1 MVAVMGTYENG
12 VVKLNEEIKS
22 ETPLKVVV
30 TFLEEFKTKEG
41 QNPPK
46 RLRLEDF
53 HFAESRKALKD
64 IKGSLS
70 ESLIEERRSYL

>member
-1 MVAVMGTYENG
+1 VVAIMGTYENG
-12 VVKLNEEIKS
+12 VIKLNEKIKS

-30 TFLEEFKTKEG
+30 TFLEEFKAKEEH
-41 QNPPK
+41 NPPK

-53 HFAESRKALKD
+53 HFAESRAALKD

>member
-30 TFLEEFKTKEG
+30 TFLEEFKAKEALDS
-41 QNPPK
+41 PK

-53 HFAESRKALKD
+53 HFAESRAALKG

-70 ESLIEERRSYL
+70 DSLIEERRSYL

>member
-30 TFLEEFKTKEG
+30 TFLEEFKAKEG
-41 QNPPK
+41 VNPPK

-53 HFAESRKALKD
+53 HFAESREALAKYKTSFSD
-64 IKGSLS
+64 TV
-70 ESLIEERRSYL
+70 IEERRSEL

>member
-30 TFLEEFKTKEG
+30 TFLEEFKAKEEL
-41 QNPPK
+41 NPPK

-53 HFAESRKALKD
+53 HFAESRKALAKYKTSFSD
-64 IKGSLS
+64 TV
-70 ESLIEERRSYL
+70 IEERRNEL

>member
-30 TFLEEFKTKEG
+30 TFLEEFKAKEEL
-41 QNPPK
+41 NPPK

-53 HFAESRKALKD
+53 HFAESRKALAKHKTSFSD
-64 IKGSLS
+64 TV
-70 ESLIEERRSYL
+70 IEERRNEL